1 MDGDEMRFARI
12 ILSALT
18 RLIEAPVAFLLER
31 FLRLKSLLNP
41 SAWPNAKRI
50 DAVHEGNLCHASGE
64 VAVFAASYTETYPLF
79 FMNLFEALKAAR
91 IDVVIVSNRALSAQ
105 NISFLQSHCRW
116 LLIRKN
122 IGRDFGAYA
131 DALRFLGER
140 NVVTDRLFFFN
151 DSLYYRDVDHL
162 IPLLH
167 DLRSGDFTCATAS
180 LSPIPH
186 AQSFCMSFS
195 RKTCSHPLF
204 RKYWATYFPIDSR
217 RWAISRGEL
226 GLSIILRKANF
237 VPQPVFS
244 SLDVGRALLSAQKSG
259 DRELVAALPQFSAIR
274 SILSDYAVRPSSAS
288 KGAGLSNLYASLD
301 YLSSQI
307 SAFIEKLSLDAARP
321 SPGETSSVGHVSG
334 SESLRGVSDFFLTED
349 LLRELAAHSPIHS
362 CGLLWWR
369 HTNFPLMKRDIL
381 FRGVFSALQ
390 LELFFGQDP
399 SHLSNLMKH
408 DLSRRQ
414 EGRFL
419 VGWEGFLF
427 RKGFL

>member
-1 MDGDEMRFARI
+1 MRFARI
-12 ILSALT
+12 VFSVLT
-18 RLIEAPVAFLLER
+18 RLIEAPLAFLLEH
-31 FLRLKSLLNP
+31 FLRLKSFLNP

-50 DAVHEGNLCHASGE
+50 DTVHEGNLCHASGE

-91 IDVVIVSNRALSAQ
+91 IDVVIVSNKTLSKN
-105 NISFLQSHCRW
+105 NIFFLQNYCRW

-131 DALRFLGER
+131 DALRFLGEKNIVMGR
-140 NVVTDRLFFFN
+140 IFFFN
-151 DSLYYRDVDHL
+151 DSLYYRESDCL
-162 IPLLH
+162 GPLLH
-167 DLRSGDFTCATAS
+167 DLRSGDFTCATVS

-186 AQSFCMSFS
+186 AQSFCMSFGK
-195 RKTCSHPLF
+195 RALSHPSF
-204 RKYWATYFPIDSR
+204 ERYWAGYFPVDTR
-217 RWAISRGEL
+217 RWAISKGEL
-226 GLSIILRKANF
+226 RLSIVLRKASF

-244 SLDVGRALLSAQKSG
+244 SLQVGRALLSAQRSG
-259 DRELVAALPQFSAIR
+259 DRELVATLPQYSAIR
-274 SILSDYAVRPSSAS
+274 SILSDYAVRPSSAF

-301 YLSSQI
+301 HLSSQI
-307 SAFIEKLSLDAARP
+307 SSFIEKLSLDDVRP
-321 SPGETSSVGHVSG
+321 SPGEPSSAGHVSG
-334 SESLRGVSDFFLTED
+334 SGSLRVVSDFFLTED
-349 LLRELAAHSPIHS
+349 LLRELTAHSPIHS

-381 FRGVFSALQ
+381 FRGVFSAHQ

-399 SHLSNLMKH
+399 SHLSKLMKH
-408 DLSRRQ
+408 DLIRRQ